1 YANSGGVFF
10 MYHYSG
16 SLQTQQ
22 FIREQNLSILQ
33 NRLTNDISNKNIT
46 FPDISRTIIFTRH
59 IKNFTIVKI
68 N

>member
-1 YANSGGVFF
+1 MQNDFLVTFHLTTG
-10 MYHYSG
+10 
-16 SLQTQQ
+16 QTQQ
-22 FIREQNLSILQ
+22 FIRQQNLSILQ

-46 FPDISRTIIFTRH
+46 FPDIGGTIIFTRH

>member
-1 YANSGGVFF
+1 MQNDFLVTFHLTKG
-10 MYHYSG
+10 
-16 SLQTQQ
+16 QTQQ

-46 FPDISRTIIFTRH
+46 FPDIGRTIIFTRH